1 MKGLDGSRLAQ
12 RYALLAGMTRFIG
25 MANPIL
31 VEVTRGALV
40 ESVHRGSVAV
50 VDADGKVRLTLGD
63 IETPVYSRSSLKP
76 MQAIPLVESGAA
88 EAFGLSDEE
97 VALACASHSGEPMHT
112 ERVSAWLKRLGLGD
126 GDLACGVHASRNEQ
140 VAEAMIR
147 RGEKPTRIFNNCSGK
162 HAGFLTVARHWD
174 IATNGYERISHP
186 VQQAV
191 AATLRELSD
200 AKELPS
206 GIDGC
211 AAPNFA
217 MPLAQFATAAA
228 RMAAPD
234 KLEKERAAAAR
245 RILGAMV
252 SHPELVS
259 GTGRICAI
267 LMRAC
272 GGRAAVKAGA
282 EGFYAGW
289 VPDAGLGIAIK
300 IDDGA
305 GRAAE
310 TVIAA
315 VLDSLGLLDMEG
327 AARSILRAPVTNT
340 RGTAVGERRPSAAL
354 ARLRLI

>member
-1 MKGLDGSRLAQ
+1 
-12 RYALLAGMTRFIG
+12 MT
-25 MANPIL
+25 NPIL

-40 ESVHRGSVAV
+40 ESVHRGSIAIM
-50 VDADGKVRLTLGD
+50 DADGNVCLALGD
-63 IETPVYSRSSLKP
+63 VDTPVYSRSSLKP

-112 ERVSAWLKRLGLGD
+112 QRVTAWLTRLGLGES
-126 GDLACGVHASRNEQ
+126 DLACGAHSSRYEP

-147 RGEKPTRIFNNCSGK
+147 RSEKPTRIFNNCSGK

-174 IATNGYERISHP
+174 IATKGYEQATHP

-191 AATLRELSD
+191 AAALRELSG
-200 AKELPS
+200 AKELPF

-217 MPLAQFATAAA
+217 TSLKEFALAAA
-228 RMAAPD
+228 RMAATE
-234 KLEKERAAAAR
+234 KLENERAAACR
-245 RILGAMV
+245 RIIAAMIA
-252 SHPELVS
+252 HPELIS
-259 GTGRICAI
+259 GIGRTCAI

-289 VPDAGLGIAIK
+289 IPQQRLGIAIK

-305 GRAAE
+305 GRASE
-310 TVIAA
+310 TAIAA
-315 VLDSLGLLDMEG
+315 VLDALGFLGEDR
-327 AARSILRAPVTNT
+327 ATHTILRAPVLNT
-340 RGTAVGERRPSAAL
+340 RGATVGERRPSAAL
-354 ARLRLI
+354 AGLRQS